1 MGHASGPV
9 MADGVARVDRNKLAA
24 ACIRRYKIAGLV
36 ESAQAIEDG
45 TDKEYDGR
53 LRDVANFG
61 DKVEI
66 A

>member
-1 MGHASGPV
+1 MPVWMGHASGPA

-24 ACIRRYKIAGLV
+24 TCIRRYKIAGLV

-53 LRDVANFG
+53 
-61 DKVEI
+61 
-66 A
+66 